1 MNAPKQ
7 PELLLKN
14 TTAEIYQKRNN
25 IKSYLLQMGGF
36 KNIQEAKKAFGTN
49 SINEVYEPLLE
60 NWNAFVDSEN
70 KIRKEK
76 YRGEVKKYIESQNK
90 KIVEKVKTETK
101 QKIIKKKEQ
110 ATKRKENRQP
120 RKKTDKTF
128 IMKNVNVWR
137 GDAVNLVGFINFF
150 KDYMGKNII
159 VDVVYDGDKM
169 ETHTHTIPTT
179 NKEFNDWFK
188 KDAQYIY
195 FYPED
200 TCVYGRIPDA
210 LLYVY
215 EANNINTINFKKYIQ
230 FFKDA
235 NNGKCVFNPIRLWA
249 EDKLNY
255 AILKK
260 NKDSKCRYSKVL
272 TGLDEMEQKYINGV
286 DENNINEVCNTLQ
299 IDIVIE
305 KPLCDLKFIE
315 CKSIKK
321 ALKKFRFLNTRL
333 NHVEVVNNDSI
344 KHSLNEYV
352 STDKPTSSTRK
363 DLTEL
368 KKQLEDENTYH
379 TFHRDNHGLSKINT
393 LNGVYALKNDMSE
406 IFSKFEIDNNL
417 INCKI
422 DDIDDKDLSKFVNQG
437 THYNATT
444 DFKNVLDFNTSNVF
458 HIDMTKA
465 YANFYKCN
473 FYDGFLGKI
482 TDFRLTDKI
491 EGVGLYLI
499 DNLKIVDAKFKT
511 YNDKMNIYKS
521 NNVYTSAELNFLKS
535 LGSSFTIVGGCWGVI
550 PLDFRFNEEMLN
562 GKTEEGNS
570 YYAIWC
576 GKCDSH
582 YLQSKTWINGDY
594 NFACVIK
601 ENTSGQV
608 ETYKEDE
615 ICIKYDKKHNY
626 HLGHITAFI
635 TAYQRL
641 NVLEQLLKIDYDNI
655 IRVCVDGIYTITEVN
670 DCVNAFRH
678 KNNIEDKTFTNVAGE
693 TYVSNLNYEN
703 EEVAFAGEKRKH
715 NKRELHI
722 GAGGNGK
729 THRNLTDKGFIKLLY
744 VSPSWKL
751 ARNKQ
756 NEYKSNVSVW
766 ARLITEDVEMIGYIK
781 RYNNVLLIDEV
792 SMLSE
797 HQKEKIFEI
806 YDDMKVIFCGDLGYQ
821 LPTITGEEMTPAGFD
836 EIIQNDTNYR
846 TNDVQLLELLRVL
859 RQMIS
864 YDLNCYEINKFV
876 IDEFKR
882 FNRIIT
888 KEELSQ
894 KYDVKDMILTGT
906 NETKNVYTEM
916 FKHIEKYYCKEN
928 NRVYCNGDI
937 IIGEKPDCKSELR
950 HAYTTH
956 SIQGETAYNNLFIDA
971 SKMFDARMFYTAL
984 SRAKR
989 LDQIYII
996 E

>member
-14 TTAEIYQKRNN
+14 TSAEIYQKRNN
-25 IKSYLLQMGGF
+25 IKPYLLQMGGF
-36 KNIQEAKKAFGTN
+36 KNIQEAKKVFGTN
-49 SINEVYEPLLE
+49 SINDVYESLLE
-60 NWNAFVDSEN
+60 NWNAYVDSEN
-70 KIRKEK
+70 KLRKEK
-76 YRGEVKKYIESQNK
+76 YRGEVKKYIEQQNK
-90 KIVEKVKTETK
+90 KLIEKVKTETK
-101 QKIIKKKEQ
+101 QKLIKKKEQ
-110 ATKRKENRQP
+110 AEKKKREP
-120 RKKTDKTF
+120 KKKDDKKF
-128 IMKNVNVWR
+128 IISNVNVWR
-137 GDAVNLVGFINFF
+137 GHLGDKVGFIDFF
-150 KDYMGKNII
+150 RDYMGKNII
-159 VDVVYDGDKM
+159 VDVVDDGEKM
-169 ETHTHTIPTT
+169 ETHTHTIPATR
-179 NKEFNDWFK
+179 KEYNNWFD
-188 KDAQYIY
+188 KDAKYIY

-200 TCVYGRIPDA
+200 TCVYGRIPNA

-215 EANNINTINFKKYIQ
+215 EANNINKINFKKYIQ
-230 FFKDA
+230 FFQDA
-235 NNGKCVFNPIRLWA
+235 NNGKCVFNPIRVWA
-249 EDKLNY
+249 EEKLNY

-260 NKDSKCRYSKVL
+260 NVDSKCRYSKVL
-272 TGLDEMEQKYINGV
+272 NGLDEMEQKYINGV
-286 DENNINEVCNTLQ
+286 DENNINEVCNKLQ

-333 NHVEVVNNDSI
+333 NHVEVVNNDTI
-344 KHSLNEYV
+344 KHTLNEYV
-352 STDKPTSSTRK
+352 STDKPTNLTRK
-363 DLTEL
+363 ELRDL
-368 KKQLEDENTYH
+368 KKQLEDQNTYH
-379 TFHRDNHGLSKINT
+379 TFHRDNQGLSKINT
-393 LNGVYALKNDMSE
+393 LNGVYALKNEMSE
-406 IFSKFEIDNNL
+406 VFTKFEIDNNL

-422 DDIDDKDLSKFVNQG
+422 DDIDDKDLSKFVNHG

-444 DFKNVLDFNTSNVF
+444 DFKNVLDFDVNDIF
-458 HIDMTKA
+458 HIDMKKA
-465 YANFYKCN
+465 YTNFYKCN
-473 FYDGFLGKI
+473 FYEGFLGKI

-499 DNLKIVDAKFKT
+499 TDLKIVNDKLKM
-511 YNDKMNIYKS
+511 YNDKMKIYKS
-521 NNVYTSAELNFLKS
+521 NNVYTSAELTFLKS
-535 LGSSFTIVGGCWGVI
+535 FDSSFTIVGGCWGVK

-641 NVLEQLLKIDYDNI
+641 NVLEQLFKIDYDNI
-655 IRVCVDGIYTITEVN
+655 IRVCVDGIYTINEVN
-670 DCVNAFRH
+670 ECVNAFRH
-678 KNNIEDKTFTNVAGE
+678 KNDIKDKTFSNGAGDS
-693 TYVSNLNYEN
+693 YISNLNYETD
-703 EEVAFAGEKRKH
+703 EIISIQGEKRKH
-715 NKRELHI
+715 NKKELHI

-766 ARLITEDVEMIGYIK
+766 ARLITEDVEMIGFIK

-806 YDDMKVIFCGDLGYQ
+806 YDDMKIVFCGDLGFQ
-821 LPTITGEEMTPAGFD
+821 LPTITGEEMTPTGFD

-846 TNDVQLLELLRVL
+846 TNDADLLELLRVL

-888 KEELSQ
+888 KEELLK
-894 KYDVKDMILTGT
+894 KYDVNDMILTGT
-906 NETKNVYTEM
+906 NETKDVYTEM

-928 NRVYCNGDI
+928 NRLYCNGDI
-937 IIGEKPDCKSELR
+937 IIGEKPDCKCELR

-956 SIQGETAYNNLFIDA
+956 SIQGETAHHNLFIDA
-971 SKMFDARMFYTAL
+971 SKMFDSRMFYTAL

-996 E
+996 S